1 MAGFTDRV
9 SRGILGHIVGKT
21 AIFALPQ
28 CYIGLFTGV
37 GVDAGSG
44 FAEVSGG
51 GYARVATTGAD
62 WSAPGGSAPST
73 VNNANSIVFPTSS
86 ANWGTV
92 IAFGL
97 YDAVTA
103 GNLMAWDFFGN
114 CDWAPVTISAG
125 TPGIFTQKA
134 HGYLAGDSVIYT
146 TEFGGVNPGG
156 AVIAGT
162 IMTVASPTVDS
173 YNVGINTSTTGSGM
187 VRKMSPQLIVSGVQ
201 PTFAPASLTIS
212 SS

>member
-21 AIFALPQ
+21 AIFSMPQ
-28 CYIGLFTGV
+28 CYVALFTGV
-37 GVDAGSG
+37 GIDAGTG
-44 FAEVSGG
+44 FAEATGG

-62 WSAPGGSAPST
+62 WNNAIGSAPST
-73 VNNANSIVFPTSS
+73 INNANSIVFPTST
-86 ANWGTV
+86 ANWGT
-92 IAFGL
+92 ILGFGL
-97 YDAVTA
+97 YDSAAA
-103 GNLMAWDFFGN
+103 GNLLAWDYFGN
-114 CDWAPVTISAG
+114 FDWAPVTITGA

-146 TEFGGVNPGG
+146 TEFGGQPPGG
-156 AVIAGT
+156 AALSGVL
-162 IMTVASPTVDS
+162 TVAAPTVDQ
-173 YNVGINTSTTGSGM
+173 YNVGVNTSTSGSGM
-187 VRKMSPQLIVSGVQ
+187 VRKVSPQLIVSGVQ